1 MLELSPILMELNVG
15 GGLVAAALGLALII
29 GFLLLDDGFIPA
41 AFCAFVGWAACTLA
55 FGGICTGISGTVLG
69 LLVFLL
75 FG

>member
-1 MLELSPILMELNVG
+1 MLELSLMLMELNVG
-15 GGLVAAALGLALII
+15 GGLVTAALGLALII

-55 FGGICTGISGTVLG
+55 FGGTCPGISGAVLG